1 VHVSVADTGVGMDEE
16 TLHRIFE
23 PFFTTKKMAR
33 GRGLELA
40 SAYGISQKPFSF
52 RELAKE
58 IRRVLDDK

>member
-1 VHVSVADTGVGMDEE
+1 MDEE